1 MNRSDVYLVVMVA
14 ALMMSGVATWAAF
27 TARAQVELDAQ
38 DSRDL
43 AESNLEMIEALGA
56 KLHQQ
61 TSEPTALVPAVE
73 GDVGPELAS
82 LREALAEANKR
93 ISRVQTQRAELHDRV
108 RRHIEET
115 DALTARLADAER
127 KVERLLERIRHLEER
142 VPKGEPVDLGRT
154 E

>member
-1 MNRSDVYLVVMVA
+1 MNRADVQTVVMVA
-14 ALMMSGVATWAAF
+14 ALMMAGVATWASF
-27 TARAQVELDAQ
+27 KARAQVELDAQ

-61 TSEPTALVPAVE
+61 SSSPSALAATVD
-73 GDVGPELAS
+73 GDVGAELAS

-93 ISRVQTQRAELHDRV
+93 ISRVHTQRAELHDRV
-108 RRHIEET
+108 RRHLEET
-115 DALTARLADAER
+115 AALTARLAESER
-127 KVERLLERIRHLEER
+127 QVERLLERIRHLEKR